1 MLRVFGHHIAVPVLL
16 LALVEAGVLLG
27 LFDGLA
33 ALVAA
38 LWPVTV
44 DVGVDSAADALVHGL
59 EWHDDVVP
67 LALALLGVVV
77 IASVGMYSRRM
88 FFDVKTFVRR
98 SLVIFPLL
106 FVALAMAAVAY
117 ATWAGTDWS
126 GYVILL
132 GFATPAAGVAILLIR
147 YFFVELADL
156 DVFKRRV
163 LVLGTGAAA
172 QRLAE
177 LGDPAHHRNF
187 RIVGFVET
195 GENGTAEDMR
205 HWQIFPR
212 RLVEE
217 REALSQLV
225 TDRRVDEIVLTTR
238 ERRGGGAA
246 GGGGGLPLHDLLQCK
261 LAGVAIADYAT
272 FWERE
277 AAEIDLDTL
286 RPGWMIFSDG
296 FRLSLGRRIFKRA
309 FDIVVSL
316 VFLLGTLPITLLAA
330 LAVKLTSA
338 GPVFYRQ
345 ERVGLNGET
354 FGLLKFRSMTVDAEK
369 DGTPQWA
376 RANDARVTA
385 VGRFIRK
392 TRIDEI
398 PQVLNVL
405 KGEMSFIGPRPER
418 PFFVDQLA
426 AEIPF
431 YRERHTVRPGIS
443 GWAQINYPYG
453 ASVEDA
459 RRKLAYDL
467 YYVKNGSMFLDLL
480 ILVQT
485 AKVILW
491 NEGAR

>member
-27 LFDGLA
+27 LFDGLS
-33 ALVAA
+33 LIFQA
-38 LWPVTV
+38 LWPVDV
-44 DVGVDSAADALVHGL
+44 DVEVENAADALVHGL
-59 EWHDDVVP
+59 AWQDESVP
-67 LALALLGVVV
+67 RALALLGVVV

-88 FFDVKTFVRR
+88 FFDIKTFVRR

-106 FVALAMAAVAY
+106 FVALALAAVAY

-195 GENGTAEDMR
+195 GEGGTLEEMR

-217 REALSQLV
+217 REALRRLV
-225 TDRRVDEIVLTTR
+225 RDRGVDEIVLATR
-238 ERRGGGAA
+238 ERRGSGKA
-246 GGGGGLPLHDLLQCK
+246 GGGLPLHDLLQCK
-261 LAGVAIADYAT
+261 LAGVNIADYAT

-296 FRLSLGRRIFKRA
+296 FRLSLGRRVAKRT
-309 FDIVVSL
+309 FDVAVSL
-316 VFLLGTLPITLLAA
+316 AFLMGTLPITLLAA
-330 LAVKLTSA
+330 AAVKLTSA

-345 ERVGLNGET
+345 ERVGLNGRT
-354 FGLLKFRSMTVDAEK
+354 FHLLKFRSMTVDAEK

-376 RANDARVTA
+376 RANDARVTP

-418 PFFVDQLA
+418 PFFVEQLA
-426 AEIPF
+426 EQIPF
-431 YRERHTVRPGIS
+431 YRERHSVRPGIS

>member
-1 MLRVFGHHIAVPVLL
+1 MMRVFGHHIAVPVLL
-16 LALVEAGVLLG
+16 LASLEAGVLVALFEG
-27 LFDGLA
+27 LTAFFDVAPA
-33 ALVAA
+33 AG
-38 LWPVTV
+38 P
-44 DVGVDSAADALVHGL
+44 GGADAVTGALGAPAAAWGDHT
-59 EWHDDVVP
+59 VP
-67 LALALLGVVV
+67 RLLAVLGIVV
-77 IASVGMYSRRM
+77 IAAVGMYSRRM

-106 FVALAMAAVAY
+106 FVALTAASVAY
-117 ATWAGTDWS
+117 AMYMGTDWS

-132 GFATPAAGVAILLIR
+132 GFATPAAAVAIVFIR

-156 DVFKRRV
+156 DVFKRRI
-163 LVLGTGAAA
+163 LVLGTGPAAERIA
-172 QRLAE
+172 EMAAPGQHRHFRL
-177 LGDPAHHRNF
+177 
-187 RIVGFVET
+187 VGFVDM
-195 GENGTAEDMR
+195 EDGGAGAGR
-205 HWQIFPR
+205 LHWQVFPR
-212 RLVEE
+212 RLAGEPA
-217 REALSQLV
+217 ALHRLV
-225 TDRRVDEIVLTTR
+225 RDRRVDEIVLATA
-238 ERRGGGAA
+238 ERRAGRGGQ
-246 GGGGGLPLHDLLQCK
+246 GGGLPLDDLLKCK
-261 LAGVAIADYAT
+261 LGGVTISDYAT

-277 AAEIDLDTL
+277 AAEIDLDSL

-296 FRLSLGRRIFKRA
+296 FRQSLSRRFIKRL
-309 FDIVVSL
+309 FDVSVSL
-316 VFLLGTLPITLLAA
+316 TFLVATLPITAA
-330 LAVKLTSA
+330 AAAAVKLTSR

-345 ERVGLNGET
+345 ERVGLHGRPFE
-354 FGLLKFRSMTVDAEK
+354 LLKFRSMTTDAEK
-369 DGTPQWA
+369 DGKPRWA
-376 RANDARVTA
+376 GANDARVTP

-426 AEIPF
+426 EQIPY

-467 YYVKNGSMFLDLL
+467 YYVKNGSLFLDLL

-485 AKVILW
+485 VKVILW

>member
-16 LALVEAGVLLG
+16 LALLEAGVLLA
-27 LFDGLA
+27 LFDGLS
-33 ALVAA
+33 LLFQV
-38 LWPVTV
+38 LWPATV
-44 DVGVDSAADALVHGL
+44 GLDGRVVDSLFHGL
-59 EWHDDVVP
+59 GWQDETVP
-67 LALALLGVVV
+67 RALALLGVVV

-88 FFDVKTFVRR
+88 FFDIKTFVRR

-106 FVALAMAAVAY
+106 FVALTVAAVAY
-117 ATWAGTDWS
+117 AAWAGTDWS

-132 GFATPAAGVAILLIR
+132 GFATPAAAVAILLIR

-163 LVLGTGAAA
+163 LVLGTGPAAR
-172 QRLAE
+172 RLAD

-195 GENGTAEDMR
+195 GENGRPEDMR
-205 HWQIFPR
+205 QWQIFPR

-217 REALSQLV
+217 REALQQLV
-225 TDRRVDEIVLTTR
+225 RDRRVDEIVLTTR
-238 ERRGGGAA
+238 ERRGSGGAN
-246 GGGGGLPLHDLLQCK
+246 GGGLPLHDLLQCK

-296 FRLSLGRRIFKRA
+296 FRLSFRRQLAKRL
-309 FDIVVSL
+309 FDVVVSL
-316 VFLLGTLPITLLAA
+316 TFLIATLPITLTAA
-330 LAVKLTSA
+330 LAVKLTTA

-345 ERVGLNGET
+345 ERVGLNGQT
-354 FGLLKFRSMTVDAEK
+354 FNLMKFRSMTVDAEK
-369 DGTPQWA
+369 DGRPQWA
-376 RANDARVTA
+376 RANDTRVTS
-385 VGRFIRK
+385 VGRFLRK

-426 AEIPF
+426 EQIPF
-431 YRERHTVRPGIS
+431 YRERHSVRPGIS

-459 RRKLAYDL
+459 KRKLAYDL
-467 YYVKNGSMFLDLL
+467 YYVKNGSLFLDLL